1 LHNFANTTYF
11 LKDYADRLCR
21 AIGYSPAVRRVG
33 ERLIVNRFYNVLSD
47 HSFGMLL

>member
-1 LHNFANTTYF
+1 MQIGSVGLWAN
-11 LKDYADRLCR
+11 
-21 AIGYSPAVRRVG
+21 SPAVRRVG